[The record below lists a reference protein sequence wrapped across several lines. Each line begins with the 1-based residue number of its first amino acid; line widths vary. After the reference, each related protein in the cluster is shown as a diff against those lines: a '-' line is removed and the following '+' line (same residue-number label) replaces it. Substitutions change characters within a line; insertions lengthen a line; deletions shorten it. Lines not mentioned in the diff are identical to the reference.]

1 MRLIRRQDLEEVQ
14 LPGRIIQRAVGKD
27 GLSRSTRMTVGFAR
41 HSGTTGHEPHH
52 HAEEFVY
59 ILSAQDSR
67 VRYGPSPDHLGSP
80 LAVETGMMLH
90 FPDLEWHVFDIG
102 PGGYVDA
109 LFFYGQVDNIRPEDT
124 IKDRDT
130 KRA

>member
-1 MRLIRRQDLEEVQ
+1 MRLIRREDLEEFQ

-27 GLSRSTRMTVGFAR
+27 GFSRSTRMTVGFAR

-59 ILSAQDSR
+59 ILSARNSR
-67 VRYGPSPDHLGSP
+67 VRYGPSVDRLGSP
-80 LAVETGMMLH
+80 LAVEGGMMLH
-90 FPDLEWHVFDIG
+90 FPDLEWHVFDVG
-102 PGGYVDA
+102 HEGYVDA
-109 LFFYGQVDNIRPEDT
+109 LFFYGQVDNIRPEDM
-124 IKDRDT
+124 IKGQDI